1 MQYLSRLVAEN
12 GERYYLL
19 SKCDEREVHDMQ
31 LLLTDGCDVWEKTLS
46 KEDLKKLSKE
56 ASMEFRPYVEET
68 LKALT
73 KIDIGSANFQYEVK
87 IGGSRLQLIWKRVLL
102 TDSIKFQLGSA
113 VLQKQSEAKQHMMSI
128 LDFTIG
134 EIDHW
139 KSLSNR
145 LESDVSQ
152 LSGERANALKVDNDL
167 SQQRW
172 VSLRLLI
179 RGTRKLLRTKMHY
192 KWSCLQSLKWF

>member
-73 KIDIGSANFQYEVK
+73 KYR
-87 IGGSRLQLIWKRVLL
+87 RLY
-102 TDSIKFQLGSA
+102 
-113 VLQKQSEAKQHMMSI
+113 
-128 LDFTIG
+128 
-134 EIDHW
+134 
-139 KSLSNR
+139 
-145 LESDVSQ
+145 
-152 LSGERANALKVDNDL
+152 L
-167 SQQRW
+167 SQILIEGLVVGS
-172 VSLRLLI
+172 VSLYKQILTFTTPYILVIAVVRSSTGAPVDSL
-179 RGTRKLLRTKMHY
+179 GYKLL
-192 KWSCLQSLKWF
+192 L